1 MRMIKGFSLKMHTA
15 LTGSLYPRVIQIGT
29 FQLYLFFKY
38 IDILNKTK
46 QKGEEEEEVF
56 NLC

>member
-1 MRMIKGFSLKMHTA
+1 MIKGFSLKMHTA

-29 FQLYLFFKY
+29 FQLYFFFKY